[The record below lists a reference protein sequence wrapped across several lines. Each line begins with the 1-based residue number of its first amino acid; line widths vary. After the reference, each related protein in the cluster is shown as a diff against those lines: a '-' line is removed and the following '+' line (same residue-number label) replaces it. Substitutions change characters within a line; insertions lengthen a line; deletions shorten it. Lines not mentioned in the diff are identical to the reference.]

1 MIATQPFSS
10 HVGANS
16 NVIPAEDMLNGASAI
31 AQFLGWTRRRLY
43 YEADADRV
51 RKTYLPV
58 FRIGATLSARKSS
71 LLRWIADQEAAALL
85 GTQS

>member
-1 MIATQPFSS
+1 MIANQPTVSDT
-10 HVGANS
+10 ANE
-16 NVIPAEDMLNGASAI
+16 NFPVAKDMLNGASAI

-43 YEADADRV
+43 YEADSSRIH
-51 RKTYLPV
+51 KTQLPV

-71 LLRWIADQEAAALL
+71 LLRWIADQEAAALQ